1 MKLSG
6 RIALVTGGSRGI
18 GAAISMAL
26 AEDGA
31 DIAIFYRRD
40 AAAAQA
46 TVQKI
51 EALGR
56 RARAYCASVDNFDAC
71 AVALDAIGHEL
82 GPCSILIHNAGIASR
97 GKSVADTDP
106 AEMEWVLRVHAFG
119 PLSCTVAAWGCRAH
133 QDRARLSPSLFRGS
147 DERRLDRRRQ

>member
-31 DIAIFYRRD
+31 DIA
-40 AAAAQA
+40 
-46 TVQKI
+46 
-51 EALGR
+51 G
-56 RARAYCASVDNFDAC
+56 ARAYCASVDNFDAC

-82 GPCSILIHNAGIASR
+82 GPCSILINNAGIASR

-106 AEMEWVLRVHAFG
+106 AEMERVLRVHAFG
-119 PLSCTVAAWGCRAH
+119 PFYLSHLLMPIMRT
-133 QDRARLSPSLFRGS
+133 
-147 DERRLDRRRQ
+147 